1 MSSNNNSDNF
11 NDRLKS
17 FYFNYLMIHREGVV
31 EAALKLEDKGYIQ
44 RRMIKMIE
52 SIRDPIYDQQ
62 NGEEDDQ

>member
-17 FYFNYLMIHREGVV
+17 FYFNYLMTRREGVV

-44 RRMIKMIE
+44 RLMIKMME
-52 SIRDPIYDQQ
+52 SIKDPIYDQQ
-62 NGEEDDQ
+62 DDEEDDQ